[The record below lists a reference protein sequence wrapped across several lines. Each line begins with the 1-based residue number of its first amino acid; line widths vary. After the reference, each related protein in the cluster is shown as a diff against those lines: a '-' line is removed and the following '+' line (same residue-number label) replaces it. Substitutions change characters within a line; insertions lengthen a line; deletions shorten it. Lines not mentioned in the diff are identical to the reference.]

1 MPRYAFREP
10 IFTQQFLN
18 RLHTRFITIGS
29 TILAGDIEFQTRYNV
44 CNINSLKFATRY
56 EKNGNRYLKQ
66 SFRKLLFCSI

>member
-29 TILAGDIEFQTRYNV
+29 TILAGDIKFQTRYNV
-44 CNINSLKFATRY
+44 CNINSLKFATMKKMRFNDDNLR
-56 EKNGNRYLKQ
+56 ERHTDKVL
-66 SFRKLLFCSI
+66 